1 MLPNLGFFYIWILE
15 SELKFSS
22 LQAKCLLTEL
32 SWGPHSTAFASVE
45 NQVKMVAEVLSPP
58 AASSNL
64 CTHPRRCAHATDYQ
78 NHLNALFLRHRDWEL
93 NSQLN
98 WGLASYL
105 ILLDSS
111 SSRQF
116 TANIRFLTLTCWQDT
131 CQSLLPCLVHL
142 LPFTSALEH
151 IYLEQIK
158 LS

>member
-1 MLPNLGFFYIWILE
+1 MNSSSHPCKPSACWLSSPGALIAQLLLL
-15 SELKFSS
+15 LKIKSRW
-22 LQAKCLLTEL
+22 LQKSC
-32 SWGPHSTAFASVE
+32 P
-45 NQVKMVAEVLSPP
+45 PP